1 MSEMLLRRSHD
12 ISRLEA
18 FSDAVFAFALT
29 LLVVSLEV
37 PKSYDALINL
47 MIGFPAFAVCFGV
60 LVWIWY
66 EHNLYFRRYGLQ
78 DPYTVFLNGGLL
90 FVVMF
95 YVYPLKFM
103 FDSGFAHFLPQTSR
117 GVIPMTLTQL
127 SRASAIY
134 GLGYVA
140 VFVMFGLLYH
150 HAYGKR
156 EELGLDRTE
165 VFNVKVFAGQQ
176 MVSAGVGLSVVLI
189 ALLAPR
195 RYAYISPMAFILMWP
210 AHALYQSRVA
220 KKRKEFETRFRSDE
234 KVRSGS
240 PSQISP

>member
-1 MSEMLLRRSHD
+1 MLLRRNHE

-47 MIGFPAFAVCFGV
+47 MIGFPAFAFCFAV

-66 EHNLYFRRYGLQ
+66 EHNLFFRRYGLQ
-78 DPYTVFLNGGLL
+78 DPYTVFLNGALL

-103 FDSGFAHFLPQTSR
+103 FDSGFAHFIPQASR
-117 GVIPMTLTQL
+117 GVIPMTLGQL

-140 VFVMFGLLYH
+140 VFLMFGLLYH
-150 HAYGKR
+150 HAYRKR
-156 EELGLDRTE
+156 QELGLEPTE
-165 VFNVKVFAGQQ
+165 IFNVKVFAGQQ
-176 MVSAGVGLSVVLI
+176 LVSAGVGLLVVLI
-189 ALLAPR
+189 ALLTPR
-195 RYAYISPMAFILMWP
+195 RYAFVSPMAFILMWP
-210 AHALYQSRVA
+210 AHALYQSRIK
-220 KKRKEFETRFRSDE
+220 KKRKVLEGRFSPDE
-234 KVRSGS
+234 EVLS
-240 PSQISP
+240 ISPGASQ

>member
-1 MSEMLLRRSHD
+1 MLLRRGHD

-47 MIGFPAFAVCFGV
+47 MLGFPAFAFCFV
-60 LVWIWY
+60 ILVWIWY
-66 EHNLYFRRYGLQ
+66 EHNIFFRRYGLQ
-78 DPYTVFLNGGLL
+78 DPYTVVLNGALL

-103 FDSGFAHFLPQTSR
+103 FDSGFAWFLPASSR
-117 GVIPMTLTQL
+117 AVTPMTLGQL

-140 VFVMFGLLYH
+140 LFVMFGLLYL
-150 HAYGKR
+150 HAYRKR
-156 EELGLDRTE
+156 DALGLEPTE
-165 VFNVKVFAGQQ
+165 VFNVKAYAGEQI
-176 MVSAGVGLSVVLI
+176 VSATVGIVVVLV
-189 ALLAPR
+189 ALLVPR
-195 RYAYISPMAFILMWP
+195 RYAFIAPMMFILMWP
-210 AHALYQSRVA
+210 AHFVYGVSVQ
-220 KKRKEFETRFRSDE
+220 KKRKAFEARTASAAE
-234 KVRSGS
+234 PTS
-240 PSQISP
+240 